1 VLIAT
6 KKPILTVGKVEF
18 MLKVVCLVDKVNT
31 ALWRLAKVVEP
42 YHKNIEYV
50 VLDVHP
56 KRPSQEQLAR
66 VEQECRTADII
77 DAQYFR
83 TIELLR
89 QKYEWLKDIP
99 SVLTHNNPYSIKES
113 DWNSYQAVVAN
124 NKSIKKDLEKITDTR
139 LEHIP
144 IVVDPFFWQFNDN
157 YSFNKSV
164 IMVANRIE
172 SKKGILPVAL
182 ACKKLGIKMQL
193 VGAISQPEYFKEIID
208 TGVVHFAQECTDEE
222 LRSMYYEAGVHVCNS
237 IDNFES
243 GTMPILESIYCG
255 VPVITRKIGHVP
267 DFADESIVINDHDPD
282 DVEHLVKLIRST
294 LYEPLD
300 SKKGTS
306 SKTIETKLQDMR
318 QQAWYS
324 IKHMNPER
332 RAYMYQRLYRELLD
346 DEPVSVI
353 VPVAGKE
360 EITRETLTSIANQT
374 HKNIEII
381 VIDDGEVDQEKNII
395 DFADTVSMPVRYIRL
410 GGKGYNLAK
419 ARNMGAIESTSDI
432 LVFCDQR
439 MVMDNDCVEQF
450 AENLKLNTWLYGNK
464 GAKKDFIEN
473 LSCIYRNDFVRF
485 GMFNERINMY
495 GGLSQETRVRARH
508 QGINIE
514 FIENAKAMPRG
525 KSSNKRIKKYEIM
538 QMKNMLFKIQEG

>member
-1 VLIAT
+1 M
-6 KKPILTVGKVEF
+6 F
-18 MLKVVCLVDKVNT
+18 KVVAISDKTGT
-31 ALWRLAKVVEP
+31 AIDRLCKVVEP

-50 VLDVHP
+50 VIDVHP
-56 KRPSQEQLAR
+56 KRPDATQLAR
-66 VEQECRTADII
+66 VEQECRTADVI
-77 DAQYFR
+77 DYQYFR
-83 TIELLR
+83 TAEALR
-89 QKYEWLKDIP
+89 SRYDWLKDIP

-113 DWNSYQAVVAN
+113 DWNSYQAVIGN
-124 NKSIKKDLEKITDTR
+124 NKSITADLQKITSSR
-139 LEHIP
+139 VEHIP
-144 IVVDPFFWQFNDN
+144 IVVDPFFWQFNEN
-157 YSFNKSV
+157 YKFNKSV

-193 VGAISQPEYFKEIID
+193 VGAISQPDYFREIID

-222 LRSMYYEAGVHVCNS
+222 LRAMYYEAGVHVCNS

-267 DFADESIVINDHDPD
+267 DFADDSIVINDHDSE
-282 DVEHLVKLIRST
+282 DVDHLVDIIDKLLCDT
-294 LYEPLD
+294 
-300 SKKGTS
+300 KKL
-306 SKTIETKLQDMR
+306 ENMR

-324 IKHMNPER
+324 IKHINPER
-332 RAYMYQRLYRELLD
+332 RAYMYQKLYRELLD

-360 EITRETLTSIANQT
+360 EVTRENLTAIANQT
-374 HKNIEII
+374 YKNVEII
-381 VIDDGEVDQEKNII
+381 VIDDGEVDQKKNIM
-395 DFADTVSMPVRYIRL
+395 DFADTVSIPVRYIRL

-419 ARNMGAIESTSDI
+419 ARNMGVVQATSDI
-432 LVFCDQR
+432 LVFADQR
-439 MVMDNDCVEQF
+439 MILEPDCIETFVK
-450 AENLKLNTWLYGNK
+450 NIKPNTWLYGNK
-464 GAKKDFIEN
+464 GVKKEFVEN
-473 LSCIYRNDFVRF
+473 LSCMYRNDFVRF

-514 FIENAKAMPRG
+514 FIENAKATPRG

-538 QMKNMLFKIQEG
+538 QMKNMLFKIGEA

>member
-1 VLIAT
+1 M
-6 KKPILTVGKVEF
+6 F
-18 MLKVVCLVDKVNT
+18 KVVAISDKTGT
-31 ALWRLAKVVEP
+31 AIDRLCKVVEP

-50 VLDVHP
+50 VIDVHP
-56 KRPSQEQLAR
+56 KRPDATQLAR
-66 VEQECRTADII
+66 VEQECRTADVI
-77 DAQYFR
+77 DYQYFR
-83 TIELLR
+83 TAEALR
-89 QKYEWLKDIP
+89 SRYDWLKDIP

-113 DWNSYQAVVAN
+113 DWNSYQAVIGN
-124 NKSIKKDLEKITDTR
+124 NKSITADLQKITSSR
-139 LEHIP
+139 VEHIP
-144 IVVDPFFWQFNDN
+144 IVVDPFFWQFNEN
-157 YSFNKSV
+157 YKFNKSV

-193 VGAISQPEYFKEIID
+193 VGAISQPDYFREIID

-222 LRSMYYEAGVHVCNS
+222 LRAMYYEAGVHVCNS

-267 DFADESIVINDHDPD
+267 DFADDSIVINDHDSE
-282 DVEHLVKLIRST
+282 DVDHLVDIIDKLLCDT
-294 LYEPLD
+294 
-300 SKKGTS
+300 KKL
-306 SKTIETKLQDMR
+306 ENMR

-360 EITRETLTSIANQT
+360 EVTRENLTAIANQT
-374 HKNIEII
+374 YKNVEII
-381 VIDDGEVDQEKNII
+381 VIDDGEVDQKKNIM
-395 DFADTVSMPVRYIRL
+395 DFADTVSIPVRYIRL

-419 ARNMGAIESTSDI
+419 ARNMGVVQATSDI
-432 LVFCDQR
+432 LVFADQR
-439 MVMDNDCVEQF
+439 MILEPDCIETFVK
-450 AENLKLNTWLYGNK
+450 NIKPNTWLYGNK
-464 GAKKDFIEN
+464 GVKKEFVEN

-514 FIENAKAMPRG
+514 FIENAKATPRG

-538 QMKNMLFKIQEG
+538 QMKNMLFKIGEA

>member
-1 VLIAT
+1 M
-6 KKPILTVGKVEF
+6 F
-18 MLKVVCLVDKVNT
+18 KVVAISDKTGT
-31 ALWRLAKVVEP
+31 AIDRLCKVVEP

-50 VLDVHP
+50 VIDVHP
-56 KRPSQEQLAR
+56 KRPDATQLAR
-66 VEQECRTADII
+66 VEQECRTADVI
-77 DAQYFR
+77 DYQYFR
-83 TIELLR
+83 TAEALR
-89 QKYEWLKDIP
+89 SRYDWLKDIP

-113 DWNSYQAVVAN
+113 DWNSYQAVIGN
-124 NKSIKKDLEKITDTR
+124 NKSITADLQKITSSR
-139 LEHIP
+139 VEHIP

-157 YSFNKSV
+157 YKFNKSV

-193 VGAISQPEYFKEIID
+193 VGAISQPDYFREIID

-222 LRSMYYEAGVHVCNS
+222 LRAMYYEAGVHVCNS

-267 DFADESIVINDHDPD
+267 DFADDSIVINDHDSE
-282 DVEHLVKLIRST
+282 DVDHLVDIIDKLLCDT
-294 LYEPLD
+294 
-300 SKKGTS
+300 KKL
-306 SKTIETKLQDMR
+306 ENMR

-324 IKHMNPER
+324 IKHINPER
-332 RAYMYQRLYRELLD
+332 RAYMYQKLYRELLD

-360 EITRETLTSIANQT
+360 EVTRENLTAIANQT
-374 HKNIEII
+374 YKNVEII
-381 VIDDGEVDQEKNII
+381 VIDDGEVDQKKNIM
-395 DFADTVSMPVRYIRL
+395 DFADTVSIPVRYIRL

-419 ARNMGAIESTSDI
+419 ARNMGVVQATSDI
-432 LVFCDQR
+432 LVFADQR
-439 MVMDNDCVEQF
+439 MILEPDCIETFVK
-450 AENLKLNTWLYGNK
+450 NIKPNTWLYGNK
-464 GAKKDFIEN
+464 GVKKEFVEN
-473 LSCIYRNDFVRF
+473 LSCMYRNDFVRF

-538 QMKNMLFKIQEG
+538 QMKNLLWKIGEA

>member
-1 VLIAT
+1 M
-6 KKPILTVGKVEF
+6 F
-18 MLKVVCLVDKVNT
+18 KVVAISDKTGT
-31 ALWRLAKVVEP
+31 AIDRLCKVVEP

-50 VLDVHP
+50 VIDVHP
-56 KRPSQEQLAR
+56 KRPDATQLAR
-66 VEQECRTADII
+66 VEQECRTADVI
-77 DAQYFR
+77 DYQYFR
-83 TIELLR
+83 TAEALR
-89 QKYEWLKDIP
+89 SRYDWLKDIP

-113 DWNSYQAVVAN
+113 DWNSYQAVIGN
-124 NKSIKKDLEKITDTR
+124 NKSITADLQKITSSR
-139 LEHIP
+139 VEHIP
-144 IVVDPFFWQFNDN
+144 IVVDPFFWQFNEN
-157 YSFNKSV
+157 YKFNKSV

-193 VGAISQPEYFKEIID
+193 VGAISQPDYFREIID

-222 LRSMYYEAGVHVCNS
+222 LRAMYYEAGVHVCNS

-267 DFADESIVINDHDPD
+267 DFADESIVINDHDSE
-282 DVEHLVKLIRST
+282 DVDHLVDIIDKLLCDT
-294 LYEPLD
+294 
-300 SKKGTS
+300 KKL
-306 SKTIETKLQDMR
+306 ENMR

-332 RAYMYQRLYRELLD
+332 RAYMYQKLYRELLD

-360 EITRETLTSIANQT
+360 DVTRENLTAIANQT
-374 HKNIEII
+374 YKNVEII
-381 VIDDGEVDQEKNII
+381 VIDDGEVDQKKNIM
-395 DFADTVSMPVRYIRL
+395 DFADTVSIPVRYIRL

-419 ARNMGAIESTSDI
+419 ARNMGVVQATSDI
-432 LVFCDQR
+432 LVFADQR
-439 MVMDNDCVEQF
+439 MILEPDCIETFVK
-450 AENLKLNTWLYGNK
+450 NIKPNTWLYGNK
-464 GAKKDFIEN
+464 GVKKEFVEN

-538 QMKNMLFKIQEG
+538 QMKNLLWEIGEA

>member
-1 VLIAT
+1 M
-6 KKPILTVGKVEF
+6 F
-18 MLKVVCLVDKVNT
+18 KVVAISDKTGT
-31 ALWRLAKVVEP
+31 AIDRLCKVVEP

-50 VLDVHP
+50 VIDVHP
-56 KRPSQEQLAR
+56 KRPDATQLAR
-66 VEQECRTADII
+66 VEQECRTADVI
-77 DAQYFR
+77 DYQYFR
-83 TIELLR
+83 TAEALR
-89 QKYEWLKDIP
+89 SRYDWLKDIP

-113 DWNSYQAVVAN
+113 DWNSYQAVIGN
-124 NKSIKKDLEKITDTR
+124 NKSITADLQKITSSR
-139 LEHIP
+139 VEHIP
-144 IVVDPFFWQFNDN
+144 IVVDPFFWQFNEN
-157 YSFNKSV
+157 YKFNKSV

-193 VGAISQPEYFKEIID
+193 VGAISQPDYFREIID

-222 LRSMYYEAGVHVCNS
+222 LRAMYYEAGVHVCNS

-267 DFADESIVINDHDPD
+267 DFADDSIVINDHDRE
-282 DVEHLVKLIRST
+282 DVDHLVDIIDKLLCDT
-294 LYEPLD
+294 
-300 SKKGTS
+300 KKL
-306 SKTIETKLQDMR
+306 ENMR

-360 EITRETLTSIANQT
+360 EVTRENLTAIANQT
-374 HKNIEII
+374 YKNVEII
-381 VIDDGEVDQEKNII
+381 VIDDGEVDQKKNIM
-395 DFADTVSMPVRYIRL
+395 DFADTVSIPVRYIRL

-419 ARNMGAIESTSDI
+419 ARNMGVVQATSDI
-432 LVFCDQR
+432 LVFADQR
-439 MVMDNDCVEQF
+439 MILEPDCIETFVK
-450 AENLKLNTWLYGNK
+450 NIKPNTWLYGNK
-464 GAKKDFIEN
+464 GVKKEFVEN

-508 QGINIE
+508 QGMNIE
-514 FIENAKAMPRG
+514 FIEEAKAMPRG

-538 QMKNMLFKIQEG
+538 QMKNMLFKIGEA

>member
-1 VLIAT
+1 M
-6 KKPILTVGKVEF
+6 F
-18 MLKVVCLVDKVNT
+18 KVVAISDKTGT
-31 ALWRLAKVVEP
+31 AIDRLCKVVEP

-50 VLDVHP
+50 VIDVHP
-56 KRPSQEQLAR
+56 KRPDATQLAR
-66 VEQECRTADII
+66 VEQECRTADVI
-77 DAQYFR
+77 DYQYFR
-83 TIELLR
+83 TAEALR
-89 QKYEWLKDIP
+89 SRYDWLKDIP

-113 DWNSYQAVVAN
+113 DWNSYQAVIGN
-124 NKSIKKDLEKITDTR
+124 NKSITADLQKITSSR
-139 LEHIP
+139 VEHIP

-157 YSFNKSV
+157 YKFNKSV

-193 VGAISQPEYFKEIID
+193 VGAISQPDYFREIID

-222 LRSMYYEAGVHVCNS
+222 LRAMYYEAGVHVCNS

-267 DFADESIVINDHDPD
+267 DFADDSIVINDHDSE
-282 DVEHLVKLIRST
+282 DVDHLVDIIDKLLCDT
-294 LYEPLD
+294 
-300 SKKGTS
+300 KKL
-306 SKTIETKLQDMR
+306 ENMR

-360 EITRETLTSIANQT
+360 EVTRENLTAIANQT
-374 HKNIEII
+374 YKNVEII
-381 VIDDGEVDQEKNII
+381 VIDDGEVDQKKNIM
-395 DFADTVSMPVRYIRL
+395 DFADTVSIPVRYIRL

-419 ARNMGAIESTSDI
+419 ARNMGVVQATSDI
-432 LVFCDQR
+432 LVFADQR
-439 MVMDNDCVEQF
+439 MILEPDCIETFVK
-450 AENLKLNTWLYGNK
+450 NIKPNTWLYGNK
-464 GAKKDFIEN
+464 GVKKEFVEN

-508 QGINIE
+508 QGMNIE
-514 FIENAKAMPRG
+514 FIEEAKAMPRG

-538 QMKNMLFKIQEG
+538 QMKNMLFKIGEA

>member
-1 VLIAT
+1 
-6 KKPILTVGKVEF
+6 
-18 MLKVVCLVDKVNT
+18 MLKIVAISDKTGT
-31 ALWRLAKVVEP
+31 AIDRLCKVVEP
-42 YHKNIEYV
+42 YHKNIDYV
-50 VLDVHP
+50 VIDCHP
-56 KRPSQEQLAR
+56 KRPDVSQLAR
-66 VEQECRTADII
+66 IEQECRTADVI
-77 DAQYFR
+77 DYQYFR
-83 TIELLR
+83 TAEMLR
-89 QKYEWLKDIP
+89 ERFSWLKDIP
-99 SVLTHNNPYSIKES
+99 SILTHNNPYSIKES

-193 VGAISQPEYFKEIID
+193 VGAISQPDYFREIID

-255 VPVITRKIGHVP
+255 VPVITRKIGHVS
-267 DFADESIVINDHDPD
+267 DFADESIVINDHDSE
-282 DVEHLVKLIRST
+282 DVDHLVDIIDKLLCDT
-294 LYEPLD
+294 
-300 SKKGTS
+300 KKL
-306 SKTIETKLQDMR
+306 ENMR

-332 RAYMYQRLYRELLD
+332 RAYMYQKLYRELLD

-360 EITRETLTSIANQT
+360 EVTRENLTAIANQT
-374 HKNIEII
+374 YKNVEII
-381 VIDDGEVDQEKNII
+381 VIDDGEVDQKKNIM
-395 DFADTVSMPVRYIRL
+395 DFADTVSIPVRYIRL

-419 ARNMGAIESTSDI
+419 ARNMGVVQATSDI
-432 LVFCDQR
+432 LVFADQR
-439 MVMDNDCVEQF
+439 MILEPDCIETFVK
-450 AENLKLNTWLYGNK
+450 NIKPNTWLYGNK
-464 GAKKDFIEN
+464 GVKKEFVEN

-485 GMFNERINMY
+485 GMFNERVNMY
-495 GGLSQETRVRARH
+495 GGMSQEARSRARK

-514 FIENAKAMPRG
+514 FVENAKATPKG
-525 KSSNKRIKKYEIM
+525 KSSNKRLKKYEIM
-538 QMKNMLFKIQEG
+538 QMKNLLFKVQLQ

>member
-1 VLIAT
+1 M
-6 KKPILTVGKVEF
+6 F
-18 MLKVVCLVDKVNT
+18 KVVAISDKTGT
-31 ALWRLAKVVEP
+31 AIDRLCKVVEP

-50 VLDVHP
+50 VIDVHP
-56 KRPSQEQLAR
+56 KRPDATQLAR
-66 VEQECRTADII
+66 VEQECRTADVI
-77 DAQYFR
+77 DYQYFR
-83 TIELLR
+83 TAEALR
-89 QKYEWLKDIP
+89 SRYDWLKDIP

-113 DWNSYQAVVAN
+113 DWNSYQAVIGN
-124 NKSIKKDLEKITDTR
+124 NKSITADLQKITSSR
-139 LEHIP
+139 VEHIP

-157 YSFNKSV
+157 YKFNKSV

-193 VGAISQPEYFKEIID
+193 VGAISQPDYFREIID

-222 LRSMYYEAGVHVCNS
+222 LRAMYYEAGVHVCNS

-267 DFADESIVINDHDPD
+267 DFADDSIVINDHDSE
-282 DVEHLVKLIRST
+282 DVDHLVDIIDKLLCDT
-294 LYEPLD
+294 
-300 SKKGTS
+300 KKL
-306 SKTIETKLQDMR
+306 ENMR

-324 IKHMNPER
+324 IKHINPER

-360 EITRETLTSIANQT
+360 EVTRENLTAIANQT
-374 HKNIEII
+374 YKNVEII
-381 VIDDGEVDQEKNII
+381 VIDDGEVDQKKNIM
-395 DFADTVSMPVRYIRL
+395 DFADTVSIPVRYIRL

-419 ARNMGAIESTSDI
+419 ARNMGVVQATSDI
-432 LVFCDQR
+432 LVFADQR
-439 MVMDNDCVEQF
+439 MILEPDCIETFVK
-450 AENLKLNTWLYGNK
+450 NIKPNTWLYGNK
-464 GAKKDFIEN
+464 GVKKEFVEN

-514 FIENAKAMPRG
+514 FIENAKATPRG

-538 QMKNMLFKIQEG
+538 QMKNMLFKIGEN

>member
-1 VLIAT
+1 M
-6 KKPILTVGKVEF
+6 F
-18 MLKVVCLVDKVNT
+18 KVVAISDKTGT
-31 ALWRLAKVVEP
+31 AIDRLCKVVEP
-42 YHKNIEYV
+42 YHKNIKYV
-50 VLDVHP
+50 VIDVHP
-56 KRPSQEQLAR
+56 KRPDATQLAR
-66 VEQECRTADII
+66 VEQECRTADVI
-77 DAQYFR
+77 DYQYFR
-83 TIELLR
+83 TAEALR
-89 QKYEWLKDIP
+89 SRYDWLKDIP

-113 DWNSYQAVVAN
+113 DWNSYQAVIGN
-124 NKSIKKDLEKITDTR
+124 NKSITADLQKITSSR
-139 LEHIP
+139 VEHIP
-144 IVVDPFFWQFNDN
+144 IVVDPFFWQFNEN
-157 YSFNKSV
+157 YKFNKSV

-193 VGAISQPEYFKEIID
+193 VGAISQPDYFREIID

-222 LRSMYYEAGVHVCNS
+222 LRAMYYEAGVHVCNS

-267 DFADESIVINDHDPD
+267 DFADDSIVINDHDSE
-282 DVEHLVKLIRST
+282 DVDHLVDIIDKLLCDT
-294 LYEPLD
+294 
-300 SKKGTS
+300 KKL
-306 SKTIETKLQDMR
+306 ENMR

-360 EITRETLTSIANQT
+360 EVTRENLTAIANQT
-374 HKNIEII
+374 YKNVEII
-381 VIDDGEVDQEKNII
+381 VIDDGEVDQKKNIM
-395 DFADTVSMPVRYIRL
+395 DFADTVSIPVRYIRL

-419 ARNMGAIESTSDI
+419 ARNMGVVQATSDI
-432 LVFCDQR
+432 LVFADQR
-439 MVMDNDCVEQF
+439 MILEPDCIETFVK
-450 AENLKLNTWLYGNK
+450 NIKPNTWLYGNK
-464 GAKKDFIEN
+464 GVKKEFVEN

-514 FIENAKAMPRG
+514 FIEEAKAMPRG

-538 QMKNMLFKIQEG
+538 QMKNMLFKIGEA

>member
-1 VLIAT
+1 M
-6 KKPILTVGKVEF
+6 F
-18 MLKVVCLVDKVNT
+18 KVVAISDKTGT
-31 ALWRLAKVVEP
+31 AIDRLCKVVEP

-50 VLDVHP
+50 VIDVHP
-56 KRPSQEQLAR
+56 KRPDATQLAR
-66 VEQECRTADII
+66 VEQECRTADVI
-77 DAQYFR
+77 DYQYFR
-83 TIELLR
+83 TAEALR
-89 QKYEWLKDIP
+89 SRYDWLKDIP

-113 DWNSYQAVVAN
+113 DWNSYQAVIGN
-124 NKSIKKDLEKITDTR
+124 NKSITADLQKITSSR
-139 LEHIP
+139 VEHIP

-157 YSFNKSV
+157 YKFNKSV

-193 VGAISQPEYFKEIID
+193 VGAISQPDYFREIID

-222 LRSMYYEAGVHVCNS
+222 LRAMYYEAGVHVCNS

-267 DFADESIVINDHDPD
+267 DFADDSIVINDHDSE
-282 DVEHLVKLIRST
+282 DVDHLVDIIDKLLCDT
-294 LYEPLD
+294 
-300 SKKGTS
+300 KKL
-306 SKTIETKLQDMR
+306 ENMR

-324 IKHMNPER
+324 IKHINPER
-332 RAYMYQRLYRELLD
+332 RAYMYQKLYRELLD

-360 EITRETLTSIANQT
+360 EVTRENLTAIANQT
-374 HKNIEII
+374 YKNVEII
-381 VIDDGEVDQEKNII
+381 VIDDGEVDQKKNIM
-395 DFADTVSMPVRYIRL
+395 DFADTVSIPVRYIRL

-419 ARNMGAIESTSDI
+419 ARNMGVVQATSDI
-432 LVFCDQR
+432 LVFADQR
-439 MVMDNDCVEQF
+439 MILEPDCIETFVK
-450 AENLKLNTWLYGNK
+450 NIKPNTWLYGNK
-464 GAKKDFIEN
+464 GVKKEFVEN

-514 FIENAKAMPRG
+514 FIENAKATPRG

-538 QMKNMLFKIQEG
+538 QMKNLLWKIGEA

>member
-1 VLIAT
+1 M
-6 KKPILTVGKVEF
+6 F
-18 MLKVVCLVDKVNT
+18 KVVAISDKTGT
-31 ALWRLAKVVEP
+31 AIDRLCKVVEP

-50 VLDVHP
+50 VIDVHP
-56 KRPSQEQLAR
+56 KRPDATQLAR
-66 VEQECRTADII
+66 VEQECRTADVI
-77 DAQYFR
+77 DYQYFR
-83 TIELLR
+83 TAEALR
-89 QKYEWLKDIP
+89 SRYDWLKDIP

-113 DWNSYQAVVAN
+113 DWNSYQAVIGN
-124 NKSIKKDLEKITDTR
+124 NKSITADLQKITSSR
-139 LEHIP
+139 VEHIP

-157 YSFNKSV
+157 YKFNKSV

-193 VGAISQPEYFKEIID
+193 VGAISQPDYFREIID

-222 LRSMYYEAGVHVCNS
+222 LRAMYYEAGVHVCNS

-267 DFADESIVINDHDPD
+267 DFADDSIVINDHDSE
-282 DVEHLVKLIRST
+282 DVDHLVDIIDKLLCDT
-294 LYEPLD
+294 
-300 SKKGTS
+300 KKL
-306 SKTIETKLQDMR
+306 ENMR

-324 IKHMNPER
+324 IKHINPER
-332 RAYMYQRLYRELLD
+332 RAYMYQKLYRELLD

-360 EITRETLTSIANQT
+360 EVTRENLTAIANQT
-374 HKNIEII
+374 YKNVEII
-381 VIDDGEVDQEKNII
+381 VIDDGEVDQKKNIM
-395 DFADTVSMPVRYIRL
+395 DFADTVSIPVRYIRL

-419 ARNMGAIESTSDI
+419 ARNMGVVQATSDI
-432 LVFCDQR
+432 LVFADQR
-439 MVMDNDCVEQF
+439 MILEPDCIETFVK
-450 AENLKLNTWLYGNK
+450 NIKPNTWLYGNK
-464 GAKKDFIEN
+464 GVKKEFVEN
-473 LSCIYRNDFVRF
+473 LSCMYRTDFVRF

-514 FIENAKAMPRG
+514 FIENAKATPRG

-538 QMKNMLFKIQEG
+538 QMKNMLFKIGEA

>member
-1 VLIAT
+1 M
-6 KKPILTVGKVEF
+6 F
-18 MLKVVCLVDKVNT
+18 KVVAISDKTGT
-31 ALWRLAKVVEP
+31 AIDRLCKVVEP

-50 VLDVHP
+50 VIDVHP
-56 KRPSQEQLAR
+56 KRPDATQLAR
-66 VEQECRTADII
+66 VEQECRTADVI
-77 DAQYFR
+77 DYQYFR
-83 TIELLR
+83 TAEALR
-89 QKYEWLKDIP
+89 SRYDWLKDIP

-113 DWNSYQAVVAN
+113 DWNSYQAVIGN
-124 NKSIKKDLEKITDTR
+124 NKSITADLEKITSSR
-139 LEHIP
+139 VEHIP
-144 IVVDPFFWQFNDN
+144 IVVDPFFWQFNEN
-157 YSFNKSV
+157 YKFNKSV

-193 VGAISQPEYFKEIID
+193 VGAISQPDYFREIID

-222 LRSMYYEAGVHVCNS
+222 LRAMYYEAGVHVCNS

-267 DFADESIVINDHDPD
+267 DFADDSIVINDHDSE
-282 DVEHLVKLIRST
+282 DVDHLVDIIDKLLCDT
-294 LYEPLD
+294 
-300 SKKGTS
+300 KKL
-306 SKTIETKLQDMR
+306 ENMR

-324 IKHMNPER
+324 IKHINPER
-332 RAYMYQRLYRELLD
+332 RAYMYQKLYRELLD

-360 EITRETLTSIANQT
+360 EVTRENLTAIANQT
-374 HKNIEII
+374 YKNVEII
-381 VIDDGEVDQEKNII
+381 VIDDGEVDQKKNIM
-395 DFADTVSMPVRYIRL
+395 DFADTVSIPVRYIRL

-419 ARNMGAIESTSDI
+419 ARNMGVVQATSDI
-432 LVFCDQR
+432 LVFADQR
-439 MVMDNDCVEQF
+439 MILEPDCIETFVK
-450 AENLKLNTWLYGNK
+450 NIKPNTWLYGNK
-464 GAKKDFIEN
+464 GVKKEFVEN

-514 FIENAKAMPRG
+514 FIENAKATPRG

-538 QMKNMLFKIQEG
+538 QMKNLLWKIGEA

>member
-1 VLIAT
+1 M
-6 KKPILTVGKVEF
+6 F
-18 MLKVVCLVDKVNT
+18 KVVAISDKTGT
-31 ALWRLAKVVEP
+31 AIDRLCKVVEP

-50 VLDVHP
+50 VIDVHP
-56 KRPSQEQLAR
+56 KRPDATQLAR
-66 VEQECRTADII
+66 VEQECRTADVI
-77 DAQYFR
+77 DYQYFR
-83 TIELLR
+83 TAEALR
-89 QKYEWLKDIP
+89 SRYDWLKDIP

-113 DWNSYQAVVAN
+113 DWNSYQAVIGN
-124 NKSIKKDLEKITDTR
+124 NKSITADLQKITSSR
-139 LEHIP
+139 VEHIP
-144 IVVDPFFWQFNDN
+144 IVVDPFFWQFNEN
-157 YSFNKSV
+157 YKFNKSV

-193 VGAISQPEYFKEIID
+193 VGAISQPDYFREIID

-222 LRSMYYEAGVHVCNS
+222 LRAMYYEAGVHVCNS

-267 DFADESIVINDHDPD
+267 DFADDSIVINDHDSE
-282 DVEHLVKLIRST
+282 DVDHLVDIIDKLLCDT
-294 LYEPLD
+294 
-300 SKKGTS
+300 KKL
-306 SKTIETKLQDMR
+306 ENMR

-360 EITRETLTSIANQT
+360 EVTRENLTAIANQT
-374 HKNIEII
+374 HKNLEII
-381 VIDDGEVDQEKNII
+381 VIDDGEVDQKQNVM
-395 DFADTVSMPVRYIRL
+395 DFADTVSIPVRYIRL

-419 ARNMGAIESTSDI
+419 ARNMAAIEATSDI
-432 LVFCDQR
+432 LVFADQR
-439 MVMDNDCVEQF
+439 MILEPDCIDEFLTQI
-450 AENLKLNTWLYGNK
+450 KPNTWLYGNK
-464 GAKKDFIEN
+464 GAKKDFVEN
-473 LSCIYRNDFVRF
+473 LSCIYKDDFVKF

-495 GGLSQETRVRARH
+495 GGMSQEARSRARK

-514 FIENAKAMPRG
+514 FVERAKATPKG
-525 KSSNKRIKKYEIM
+525 KSSNRRLRKYEIM
-538 QMKNMLFKIQEG
+538 KMKDILFKIQLQ

>member
-1 VLIAT
+1 M
-6 KKPILTVGKVEF
+6 F
-18 MLKVVCLVDKVNT
+18 KVVAISDKTGT
-31 ALWRLAKVVEP
+31 AIDRLCKVVEP

-50 VLDVHP
+50 VIDVHP
-56 KRPSQEQLAR
+56 KRPDATQLAR
-66 VEQECRTADII
+66 VEQECRTADVI
-77 DAQYFR
+77 DYQYFR
-83 TIELLR
+83 TAEALR
-89 QKYEWLKDIP
+89 SRYDWLKDIP

-113 DWNSYQAVVAN
+113 DWNSYQAVIGN
-124 NKSIKKDLEKITDTR
+124 NKSITADLQKITSSR
-139 LEHIP
+139 VEHIP
-144 IVVDPFFWQFNDN
+144 IVVDPFFWQFNEN
-157 YSFNKSV
+157 YKFNKSV

-193 VGAISQPEYFKEIID
+193 VGAISQPDYFREIID

-222 LRSMYYEAGVHVCNS
+222 LRAMYYEAGVHVCNS

-255 VPVITRKIGHVP
+255 VSVITRKIGHVP
-267 DFADESIVINDHDPD
+267 DFADDSIVINDHDSE
-282 DVEHLVKLIRST
+282 DVDHLVDIIDKLLCDT
-294 LYEPLD
+294 
-300 SKKGTS
+300 KKL
-306 SKTIETKLQDMR
+306 ENMR

-360 EITRETLTSIANQT
+360 EVTRENLTAIANQT
-374 HKNIEII
+374 YKNVEII
-381 VIDDGEVDQEKNII
+381 VIGDGEVDQKKNIM
-395 DFADTVSMPVRYIRL
+395 DFADTVSIPVRYIRL

-419 ARNMGAIESTSDI
+419 ARNMGVVQATSDI
-432 LVFCDQR
+432 LVFADQR
-439 MVMDNDCVEQF
+439 MILEPDCIETFVK
-450 AENLKLNTWLYGNK
+450 NIKPNTWLYGNK
-464 GAKKDFIEN
+464 GVKKEFVEN

-514 FIENAKAMPRG
+514 FIENAKATPRG

-538 QMKNMLFKIQEG
+538 QMKNMLFKIGEA

>member
-1 VLIAT
+1 M
-6 KKPILTVGKVEF
+6 F
-18 MLKVVCLVDKVNT
+18 KVVAISDKTGT
-31 ALWRLAKVVEP
+31 AIDRLCKVVEP

-50 VLDVHP
+50 VIDVHP
-56 KRPSQEQLAR
+56 KRPDATQLAR
-66 VEQECRTADII
+66 VEQECRTADVI
-77 DAQYFR
+77 DYQYFR
-83 TIELLR
+83 TAEALR
-89 QKYEWLKDIP
+89 SRYDWLKDIP

-113 DWNSYQAVVAN
+113 DWNSYQAVIGN
-124 NKSIKKDLEKITDTR
+124 NKSITADLQKITSSR
-139 LEHIP
+139 VEHIP

-157 YSFNKSV
+157 YKFNKSV

-193 VGAISQPEYFKEIID
+193 VGAISQPDYFREIID

-222 LRSMYYEAGVHVCNS
+222 LRAMYYEAGVHVCNS

-267 DFADESIVINDHDPD
+267 DFADESIVINDHDSE
-282 DVEHLVKLIRST
+282 DVDHLVDIIDKLLCDT
-294 LYEPLD
+294 
-300 SKKGTS
+300 KKL
-306 SKTIETKLQDMR
+306 ENMR

-332 RAYMYQRLYRELLD
+332 RAYMYQKLYRELLD

-360 EITRETLTSIANQT
+360 EVTRENLTAIANQT
-374 HKNIEII
+374 YKNVEII
-381 VIDDGEVDQEKNII
+381 VIDDGEVDQKKNIM
-395 DFADTVSMPVRYIRL
+395 DFADTVSIPVRYIRL

-419 ARNMGAIESTSDI
+419 ARNMGVVQATSDI
-432 LVFCDQR
+432 LVFADQR
-439 MVMDNDCVEQF
+439 MILEPDCIETFVK
-450 AENLKLNTWLYGNK
+450 NIKPNTWLYGNK
-464 GAKKDFIEN
+464 GVKKEFVEN

-514 FIENAKAMPRG
+514 FIENAKATPRG

-538 QMKNMLFKIQEG
+538 QMKNLLWKIGEA

>member
-1 VLIAT
+1 M
-6 KKPILTVGKVEF
+6 F
-18 MLKVVCLVDKVNT
+18 KVVAISDKTGT
-31 ALWRLAKVVEP
+31 AIDRLCKVVEP

-50 VLDVHP
+50 VIDVHP
-56 KRPSQEQLAR
+56 KRPDATQLAR
-66 VEQECRTADII
+66 VEQECRTADVI
-77 DAQYFR
+77 DYQYFR
-83 TIELLR
+83 TAEALR
-89 QKYEWLKDIP
+89 SRYDWLKDIP

-113 DWNSYQAVVAN
+113 DWNSYQAVIGN
-124 NKSIKKDLEKITDTR
+124 NKSITADLQKITSSR
-139 LEHIP
+139 VEHIP
-144 IVVDPFFWQFNDN
+144 IVVDPFFWQFNEN
-157 YSFNKSV
+157 YKFNKSV

-193 VGAISQPEYFKEIID
+193 VGAISQPDYFREIID

-255 VPVITRKIGHVP
+255 VPVITRKIGHVS
-267 DFADESIVINDHDPD
+267 DFADESIVINDHDSE
-282 DVEHLVKLIRST
+282 DVDHLVDIIDKLLCDT
-294 LYEPLD
+294 
-300 SKKGTS
+300 KKL
-306 SKTIETKLQDMR
+306 ENMR

-332 RAYMYQRLYRELLD
+332 RAYMYQKLYRELLD

-360 EITRETLTSIANQT
+360 EVTRENLTAIANQT
-374 HKNIEII
+374 YKNVEII
-381 VIDDGEVDQEKNII
+381 VIDDGEVDQKKNIM
-395 DFADTVSMPVRYIRL
+395 DFADTVSIPVRYIRL

-419 ARNMGAIESTSDI
+419 ARNMGVVQATSDI
-432 LVFCDQR
+432 LVFADQR
-439 MVMDNDCVEQF
+439 MILEPDCIETFVK
-450 AENLKLNTWLYGNK
+450 NIKPNTWLYGNK
-464 GAKKDFIEN
+464 GVKKEFVEN
-473 LSCIYRNDFVRF
+473 LSCMYRNDFVRF

-538 QMKNMLFKIQEG
+538 QMKNLLFKVQLQ